1 MFVVL
6 LHWLCMFLTLVIPNK
21 LFKRDGES
29 GRSGNVKWI
38 LKSLVLAYIYIFAY
52 LNLES
57 DKHQVRLRMALY
69 YGVIFAENLLLVTLW
84 SIETRTA
91 LHHSKSDRVRVFLS
105 ASLPFIAGKLNILIS
120 CHRSTIALQ
129 SVMRAKL
136 SLHMS
141 SPCHEHRGSPGG
153 FR

>member
-29 GRSGNVKWI
+29 GGSGNVKWI

-105 ASLPFIAGKLNILIS
+105 ASLPFIAGKLTNGES
-120 CHRSTIALQ
+120 PSWYY
-129 SVMRAKL
+129 VMNFIPWV
-136 SLHMS
+136 HNS
-141 SPCHEHRGSPGG
+141 SPICDEGQT
-153 FR
+153 